1 MIARI
6 VKHGS
11 GDWRSTDAAFEKI
24 ALAVESGERIVSGDD
39 ITNILEESPLEMTNV
54 EMFTERE
61 DLEEIASRV
70 INETLDHVYTGRDV
84 AGVEL
89 NAPIPELSDDWEI
102 PELTIEEQD
111 ELHEVLTS
119 KNLTPHVTTTLTV
132 DESDEFLIQRDDKL
146 DSLDQVRVTETT
158 SSIDSITDQMFEKI
172 SNEHIEQSKKLAE
185 LEEEM
190 YDLAEKSRD
199 ASVEELIEIADR
211 VGEIEMILGNV
222 QEPPKYTML
231 TPLTVL
237 TPKGEEA

>member
-1 MIARI
+1 
-6 VKHGS
+6 
-11 GDWRSTDAAFEKI
+11 
-24 ALAVESGERIVSGDD
+24 
-39 ITNILEESPLEMTNV
+39 
-54 EMFTERE
+54 
-61 DLEEIASRV
+61 
-70 INETLDHVYTGRDV
+70 
-84 AGVEL
+84 
-89 NAPIPELSDDWEI
+89 
-102 PELTIEEQD
+102 
-111 ELHEVLTS
+111 
-119 KNLTPHVTTTLTV
+119 
-132 DESDEFLIQRDDKL
+132 
-146 DSLDQVRVTETT
+146 
-158 SSIDSITDQMFEKI
+158 MFEKI